1 MSIYTIRDA
10 LSHNTSEEMAQVQ
23 QDIFQLNVFKKL
35 GALESSSRNSNL
47 EGYDQ
52 RTISMRIKQLR
63 NSIDAHI
70 ANINS
75 FLV

>member
-1 MSIYTIRDA
+1 
-10 LSHNTSEEMAQVQ
+10 MAQVQ

-52 RTISMRIKQLR
+52 RTISMRIKH
-63 NSIDAHI
+63 ST
-70 ANINS
+70 
-75 FLV
+75 